1 MRVLYAFQ
9 GTGNGHHARAKE
21 LLPTLRTLAEVQVLV
36 SSAPPEK
43 RFDLAVDHRYHGV
56 GFRFGR
62 KGGIDLR
69 TSFRELNSR
78 NFFREVREVAVE
90 RYDLVINDFEPVT
103 AWACRQRGVPVF
115 GLSHQAAVLHPASP
129 KPPRLD
135 WFSAK
140 ILQHYAP
147 TEQAVGLHFQAYAQG
162 IRTPV
167 IRQLVRDLE
176 PTAHG
181 HVTVYLPAY
190 NSANILRVLK
200 HFPLTEFHVFSP
212 RWQKP
217 FWHDQIRF
225 FPANDAAFT
234 RSMASSAG
242 VLCGAGFEA
251 PAEALYLGKPLLVV
265 PMQGQL
271 EQQCNAHALKEL
283 GVPVIP
289 RFTTDFVHQIQEWLS
304 SPSPIP
310 VSYPDE
316 NRALLEAALLSVSRV
331 TAS

>member
-21 LLPTLRTLAEVQVLV
+21 LLPALRTLAEVEVLV

-43 RFDLAVDHRYHGV
+43 RFDLDVEHRFRGV

-62 KGGIDLR
+62 NGGIDLR

-78 NFFREVREVAVE
+78 NFFREVREAAVD
-90 RYDLVINDFEPVT
+90 RFDLVINDFEPVT
-103 AWACRQRGVPVF
+103 AWACRQRGVPIF

-135 WFSAK
+135 WFSSK

-147 TEQAVGLHFQAYAQG
+147 TEQAVGLHFQAYAEG

-167 IRQLVRDLE
+167 IRQVVRDSKPFE
-176 PTAHG
+176 DG
-181 HVTVYLPAY
+181 HITVYLPAY
-190 NSANILRVLK
+190 NSANILQVLK
-200 HFPLTEFHVFSP
+200 HFPRTEFHVFSP

-217 FWHDQIRF
+217 FWHDRIRF
-225 FPANDAAFT
+225 FPASDQEFT
-234 RSMASSAG
+234 QSMASSAG

-251 PAEALYLGKPLLVV
+251 PAEAMYLGKPLLVV

-271 EQQCNAHALKEL
+271 EQQCNAHALQGL

-289 RFTTDFVHQIQEWLS
+289 RFTTDFVPQIRAWLS
-304 SPSPIP
+304 SPFPIP

-316 NRALLEAALLSVSRV
+316 NQALLKAALSSVSRV
-331 TAS
+331 TA